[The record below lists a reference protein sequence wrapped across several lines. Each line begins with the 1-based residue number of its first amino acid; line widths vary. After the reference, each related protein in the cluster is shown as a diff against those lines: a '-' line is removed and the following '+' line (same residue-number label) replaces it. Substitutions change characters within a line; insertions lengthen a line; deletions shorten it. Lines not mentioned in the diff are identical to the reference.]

1 MRHPQQS
8 SLGGKIPSTIEPPS
22 PRPPKRKIQKKKK
35 KSLNQHEGPN
45 ELART
50 IRSDKGRANA

>member
-8 SLGGKIPSTIEPPS
+8 SLGGKIPFTIATPNP
-22 PRPPKRKIQKKKK
+22 KKKFK
-35 KSLNQHEGPN
+35 KEKLKNQHEGPN

-50 IRSDKGRANA
+50 IRSDKERANAESSYY